1 MRLFL
6 KQDKKNYFFLIL
18 VQDLEQMPHEE
29 VFEMSV
35 SKLETETSLLLERE
49 EVGGGGEE
57 EGHSPDNDQEQATS
71 IAATNSPVAKS
82 IFVKK
87 VQSSAEMR

>member
-1 MRLFL
+1 
-6 KQDKKNYFFLIL
+6 
-18 VQDLEQMPHEE
+18 MPHEE

-35 SKLETETSLLLERE
+35 TKLETETSLLLERE
-49 EVGGGGEE
+49 LAEEADSNCDKEIGGGGEE
-57 EGHSPDNDQEQATS
+57 EGHNPDNNQEQATS
-71 IAATNSPVAKS
+71 IAATKSSKS

>member
-1 MRLFL
+1 
-6 KQDKKNYFFLIL
+6 
-18 VQDLEQMPHEE
+18 MPHEE

-49 EVGGGGEE
+49 EIGGGGEE
-57 EGHSPDNDQEQATS
+57 EGHNPDNDQEQATS
-71 IAATNSPVAKS
+71 IAATNSSVAKS